1 MYCVNS
7 DALVI
12 FWTGSEDREKFFN
25 ELRPNQSIRVSR
37 DLRSLFALTLPNYQ
51 MTALLPRIFDRWFAL
66 LTVR

>member
-1 MYCVNS
+1 MHLSYFGQV
-7 DALVI
+7 ARI
-12 FWTGSEDREKFFN
+12 EKKIFN

-51 MTALLPRIFDRWFAL
+51 MAALLPRIFDRWFAL